1 MTTASQS
8 SKYRPEIDGL
18 RAIAV
23 VSVLLFHAFPK
34 RFPSGFIGVDIFFVI
49 SGFLI
54 TSIILEKVSEG
65 TFSYLDFYSRRI
77 KRIFP
82 ALLLVLTVTLVC
94 SWYILLP
101 DEFKQVSGHVAAG
114 ASFLANFAF
123 WRESGY
129 FDTAADTKPLLH
141 LWSLAV
147 EEQFY
152 ILWPVLISLLF
163 AKSRK
168 SFLIVASALGVL
180 SFLGSLYLSKYSPT
194 AAFYSPWSR
203 FWELCVGGLLAA
215 VPRTPQGLGNR
226 ASNIKGWLGAAML
239 IGGFVLISKAD
250 AFPGWVALMPVLG
263 SALLISAGPEAAFCK
278 YVLSNRLVVFVG
290 LISYPLYLWHWP
302 LLILPK
308 IAIGENLSNVAK
320 LGSLG
325 ASVVLAVC
333 TYYFAEGKLRHSKSV
348 VVPRSLAMA
357 MFAFF
362 VIGLGASVLGFTS
375 RHQNADLNRILN
387 AKLDWEYPARGFQA
401 LGRTGHQFWYQNSNV
416 ADKTIFIGDSNMEQ
430 YAPRI
435 SKVLTDQPNKAN
447 SVIFATRGNCSI
459 VPLLYE
465 KEQSCKNEMARAMS
479 MARAPDVKVVVFG
492 QLWLDHPQLASDISL
507 QQSLTKQLKD
517 LAASKRVYVILNIP
531 AGPAFNPKNMFSGT
545 RLTTLQ
551 AKDPTQIKFDM
562 VAFKAAIDPLT
573 LALRNIAKESG
584 AILID
589 PVQSLC
595 NASGCPVFDKNNDPM
610 YLDNTH
616 IRASY
621 AEEHI
626 QYLDFTVLSGEKGS
640 KQ

>member
-1 MTTASQS
+1 
-8 SKYRPEIDGL
+8 
-18 RAIAV
+18 
-23 VSVLLFHAFPK
+23 
-34 RFPSGFIGVDIFFVI
+34 
-49 SGFLI
+49 
-54 TSIILEKVSEG
+54 
-65 TFSYLDFYSRRI
+65 
-77 KRIFP
+77 
-82 ALLLVLTVTLVC
+82 
-94 SWYILLP
+94 
-101 DEFKQVSGHVAAG
+101 
-114 ASFLANFAF
+114 
-123 WRESGY
+123 
-129 FDTAADTKPLLH
+129 
-141 LWSLAV
+141 
-147 EEQFY
+147 
-152 ILWPVLISLLF
+152 
-163 AKSRK
+163 
-168 SFLIVASALGVL
+168 
-180 SFLGSLYLSKYSPT
+180 
-194 AAFYSPWSR
+194 
-203 FWELCVGGLLAA
+203 
-215 VPRTPQGLGNR
+215 
-226 ASNIKGWLGAAML
+226 
-239 IGGFVLISKAD
+239 
-250 AFPGWVALMPVLG
+250 
-263 SALLISAGPEAAFCK
+263 
-278 YVLSNRLVVFVG
+278 
-290 LISYPLYLWHWP
+290 
-302 LLILPK
+302 
-308 IAIGENLSNVAK
+308 
-320 LGSLG
+320 
-325 ASVVLAVC
+325 
-333 TYYFAEGKLRHSKSV
+333 
-348 VVPRSLAMA
+348 
-357 MFAFF
+357 
-362 VIGLGASVLGFTS
+362 
-375 RHQNADLNRILN
+375 
-387 AKLDWEYPARGFQA
+387 
-401 LGRTGHQFWYQNSNV
+401 
-416 ADKTIFIGDSNMEQ
+416 MEQ

-531 AGPAFNPKNMFSGT
+531 AGPAFNPKNMFSGS